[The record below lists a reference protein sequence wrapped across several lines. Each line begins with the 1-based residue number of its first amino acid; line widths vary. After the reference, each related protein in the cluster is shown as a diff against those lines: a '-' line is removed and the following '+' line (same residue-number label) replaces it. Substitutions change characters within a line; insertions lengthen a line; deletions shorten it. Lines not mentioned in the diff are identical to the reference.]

1 MQTLDPAIQPGLMME
16 APLAIGTIIDHA
28 ARWHGDSEIV
38 TQRVGLEPHR
48 YGYRDARRRSARL
61 AHALRDTLGIRV
73 GDRVATFA
81 WNTYRHFEAYFGVS
95 GIGAVLHTINPRLFA
110 QQIEYIVN
118 HAADRY
124 VLVDPFLVPILE
136 PLAHLFPNVEGYVIL
151 TDEASMPATTLP
163 NVTCYETLL
172 AAMPDDIV
180 WPELDER
187 SASSLCYTSGTTGNP
202 KGVMYSHRSTVLH
215 ALSNAADLN
224 TGANALDTILSI
236 VPMFH
241 ANAWGIPYLAPMLGT
256 KIVFP
261 DPHLDPKRL
270 FDITESERVTTSCGV
285 PTIWF
290 NLINYMKANDLR
302 FSTLQAVAIGGSAA
316 PVAMIEA
323 FERDFGVTVLHAWG
337 MTETSPSATT
347 GVPKSKHATT
357 FEDRIARKKTQG
369 RVKYGVE
376 VSLLDDDGNKL
387 PFDGIAQGDLLVRGP
402 WIASGYYED
411 PEATAAAVT
420 PDGWFRTGDIAS
432 VDSDGYV
439 ILRDRSKDVI
449 KSGGEW
455 ISSIDLENVAIGHPD
470 VAEAAAIGIPHPTW
484 AERPILIVVPKDG
497 ARPTKADVLDFLT
510 GKIAKWWMPDDVLF
524 VRDLPHTATGKI
536 SKKTLRERHAA
547 GRLETIDA

>member
-1 MQTLDPAIQPGLMME
+1 
-16 APLAIGTIIDHA
+16 
-28 ARWHGDSEIV
+28 
-38 TQRVGLEPHR
+38 
-48 YGYRDARRRSARL
+48 
-61 AHALRDTLGIRV
+61 
-73 GDRVATFA
+73 
-81 WNTYRHFEAYFGVS
+81 
-95 GIGAVLHTINPRLFA
+95 
-110 QQIEYIVN
+110 
-118 HAADRY
+118 
-124 VLVDPFLVPILE
+124 
-136 PLAHLFPNVEGYVIL
+136 
-151 TDEASMPATTLP
+151 
-163 NVTCYETLL
+163 
-172 AAMPDDIV
+172 
-180 WPELDER
+180 
-187 SASSLCYTSGTTGNP
+187 
-202 KGVMYSHRSTVLH
+202 
-215 ALSNAADLN
+215 
-224 TGANALDTILSI
+224 
-236 VPMFH
+236 
-241 ANAWGIPYLAPMLGT
+241 
-256 KIVFP
+256 
-261 DPHLDPKRL
+261 
-270 FDITESERVTTSCGV
+270 
-285 PTIWF
+285 
-290 NLINYMKANDLR
+290 
-302 FSTLQAVAIGGSAA
+302 
-316 PVAMIEA
+316 
-323 FERDFGVTVLHAWG
+323 